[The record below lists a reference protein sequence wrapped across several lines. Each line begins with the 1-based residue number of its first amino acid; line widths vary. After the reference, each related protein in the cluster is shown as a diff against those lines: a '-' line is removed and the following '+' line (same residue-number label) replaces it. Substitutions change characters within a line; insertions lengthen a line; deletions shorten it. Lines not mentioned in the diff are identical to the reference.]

1 MKGLELCEK
10 YFFEAGL
17 PVLQQKCGDL
27 VDRVAAG
34 LVGDGSECYGYDDE
48 VSRDHDWGPGFCV
61 WMTGAD
67 HAAAGK
73 EVQAVYDNLPT
84 SFDGYER
91 LTSQWGGGRLGAL
104 EIGAFYRRFIGAGGP
119 PASLREWLVVPDDA
133 FAAVT
138 NGKVFHD
145 PLGEFSKI
153 RKALLEHYPEDVRL
167 KKLAAR
173 CMTAGR
179 AGQYNFP
186 RCAKRGET
194 YAARHSEAKFSFD
207 AMSMIFL
214 LNRKYAPFYKW
225 LHRAVREL
233 PLCGEAVY
241 GKIKALVE
249 EEEWEK
255 KAEMIESV
263 SQVIIGELRRQGLS
277 DSESDFLPDH
287 GPDVHARIGASEM
300 RDLDVWVG

>member
-10 YFFEAGL
+10 YFHEVGL
-17 PVLQQKCGDL
+17 PALQRECGDL

-48 VSRDHDWGPGFCV
+48 ISRDHDWGPGFCV
-61 WMTGAD
+61 WMTGED
-67 HAAAGK
+67 YAAAGRK
-73 EVQAVYDNLPT
+73 AQAVYSNLPT

-91 LTSQWGGGRLGAL
+91 LTSQWGEGRVGTM
-104 EIGAFYRRFIGAGGP
+104 EIGAFYNRFIGKGGP
-119 PASLREWLVVPDDA
+119 PESLREWLLVPDNA
-133 FAAVT
+133 FAAAT

-153 RKALLEHYPEDVRL
+153 REALLQHYPDDVRL

-173 CMTAGR
+173 CMTTGQ

-186 RCAKRGET
+186 RCAKRGEA
-194 YAARHSEAKFSFD
+194 YAAHHSETKFSFD
-207 AMSMIFL
+207 AMSMVFL

-233 PLCGEAVY
+233 PLIGEETY
-241 GKIKALVE
+241 GRIKALVE
-249 EEEWEK
+249 AEEWEK
-255 KAEMIESV
+255 KAELIESIT
-263 SQVIIGELRRQGLS
+263 QVIINELRRQGLS

-287 GPDVHARIGASEM
+287 GPEVQARIVASEM
-300 RDLDVWVG
+300 SDLNVWVG